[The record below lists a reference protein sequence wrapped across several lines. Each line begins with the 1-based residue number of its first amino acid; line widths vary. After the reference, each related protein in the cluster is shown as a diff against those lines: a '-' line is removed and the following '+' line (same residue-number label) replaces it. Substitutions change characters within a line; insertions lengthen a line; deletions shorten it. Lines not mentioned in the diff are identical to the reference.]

1 VKMQIVGYQEKYAE
15 KLSEIVIRNLV
26 EVNSRDYPTREIR
39 RLILGFGPEQIRN
52 FAQKR
57 EIFVAA
63 EGDEPIG
70 ILTIEPSWN
79 GPKGE
84 YYFLTIFVQPEYH
97 RKGVGRA
104 LIAAGEAY
112 VRANGGVKITI
123 PSSITSHAF
132 YHKMGYAYTSEQP
145 DGEGHY
151 IMEKYLGPGSE
162 EEAAR

>member
-1 VKMQIVGYQEKYAE
+1 MKIVGYQEKNAE
-15 KLSEIVIRNLV
+15 KLSEIVVRNLM
-26 EVNSRDYPTREIR
+26 EVNSKDYPMHAIR
-39 RLILGFGPEQIRN
+39 RMILNFGPEHIQS
-52 FAQKR
+52 FAAKR

-79 GPKGE
+79 GLKGE

-112 VRANGGVKITI
+112 VRANGGVKKIGRA
-123 PSSITSHAF
+123 SCR
-132 YHKMGYAYTSEQP
+132 E
-145 DGEGHY
+145 
-151 IMEKYLGPGSE
+151 
-162 EEAAR
+162 RV